1 MLKTTAAASMLALTT
16 LGLQW
21 DGPPSRPPQP
31 VQPQQAGQALKE
43 ERMILEYN
51 ATLDEAVLRVEAES
65 EEVLDHVQ
73 VTKPSGERLFALQA
87 SSGTERGLSSFKIEL
102 QEGSLA
108 GILATFTEGDYQIH
122 GQTVRGLLAHGSA
135 ELSLALPG
143 APRLVY
149 PYSGAVNVPTSRL
162 VVRWVAERGVSGYRI
177 QLEQG
182 ENDGLV
188 VQLPPGQ
195 DSLQVP
201 DGFLMRGTET
211 QLEIAAI
218 GPNGNRTVAEV
229 VFTTR

>member
-1 MLKTTAAASMLALTT
+1 MLKITVAASMLALTS

-21 DGPPSRPPQP
+21 DGPSRPPQP
-31 VQPQQAGQALKE
+31 AVPQQGDQALKE

-73 VTKPSGERLFALQA
+73 VIKPGGERLFALQT
-87 SSGTERGLSSFKIEL
+87 SSSSQRGLSSFKIEL
-102 QEGSLA
+102 QEGSLDS
-108 GILATFTEGDYQIH
+108 ILAANVEGAYQIR
-122 GQTVRGLLAHGSA
+122 GQTVHGRLAHGSA
-135 ELSLALPG
+135 ELSLALPA

-162 VVRWVAERGVSGYRI
+162 VVRWVPERGVSGYRI

-188 VQLPPGQ
+188 IQLPPGQ
-195 DSLQVP
+195 DSMQVP